1 MMKVV
6 VRYIDGGVTKESHK
20 LYNKFLEY
28 LHKNYPLKKDIE
40 IIFLG
45 HRKGHMSTG
54 SDTDKNLIKVLVKNR
69 LNRDILRTLAHEWI
83 HEYQKQVSKTK
94 GKLKREDES
103 NMLAG
108 RILKKFEEKYP
119 KTKPQI
125 YD

>member
-1 MMKVV
+1 MKVV
-6 VRYIDGGVTKESHK
+6 VRYIDGGVKKEGHD
-20 LYNKFLEY
+20 LYNKFIEY
-28 LHKNYPLKKDIE
+28 LHKEYPLKDDIE
-40 IIFLG
+40 IIFLS

-54 SDTDKNLIKVLVKNR
+54 SDTEKHLIKILAKDR

-94 GKLKREDES
+94 GKLKREDEA
-103 NMLAG
+103 NMIAG

-119 KTKPQI
+119 KTKPKI